1 MQRQG
6 QALRDLEKHLK
17 RQDFIESELIAK
29 SSAAQLGFIR
39 EMKHA
44 LKDLPRFSAQPKYW
58 LTTHLVFS
66 YLFAAKGSQF
76 LLGSTL

>member
-29 SSAAQLGFIR
+29 SSAA
-39 EMKHA
+39 
-44 LKDLPRFSAQPKYW
+44 
-58 LTTHLVFS
+58 
-66 YLFAAKGSQF
+66 
-76 LLGSTL
+76 